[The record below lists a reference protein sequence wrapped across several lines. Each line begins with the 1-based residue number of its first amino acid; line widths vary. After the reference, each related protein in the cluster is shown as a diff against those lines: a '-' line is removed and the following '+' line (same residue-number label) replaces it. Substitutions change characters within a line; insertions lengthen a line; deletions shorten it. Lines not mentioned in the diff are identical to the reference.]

1 MNIVV
6 NGGTKG
12 IGREIVEILS
22 KNSENTVIVTGRN
35 SEALS
40 QLEKLSANIKGIC
53 LDLASP
59 DTDYDIFIKTL
70 NNYIK
75 SVDILINNA
84 GLLIAKKF
92 SETTISEVRTVFETN
107 LIGPSIVIRKVKPLM
122 PQGSHIVNIS
132 SMGGFQGSAKFNGLS
147 FYSASKAA
155 IASLSECLANEFTSE
170 RISVNC
176 LALGSV
182 QTEMLNQAFPGYKA
196 PLSASK
202 IAEFIAWFA
211 LNGHKY
217 FNGKILPV
225 ALSVP

>member
-12 IGREIVEILS
+12 IGKEIVNILA
-22 KNSENTVIVTGRN
+22 KNLKNTIIATGRD
-35 SEALS
+35 EKALS
-40 QLEKLSANIKGIC
+40 QLETFSPNIKGVC
-53 LDLASP
+53 LDISSP
-59 DTDYDIFIKTL
+59 DTDYDEFIKTL
-70 NNYIK
+70 NKHIQT
-75 SVDILINNA
+75 VDILINNA
-84 GLLIAKKF
+84 GLLITKEF
-92 SETTISEVRTVFETN
+92 SEIAISEVRAIFETN
-107 LIGPSIVIRKVKPLM
+107 LIGPSIMIRELKPLM

-155 IASLSECLANEFTSE
+155 LASLSECLANEFSSE
-170 RISVNC
+170 KIFVNC

-196 PLSASK
+196 PLSAFEM
-202 IAEFIAWFA
+202 AEFIAWFA
-211 LNGHKY
+211 VNGHKY

-225 ALSVP
+225 ALTTP